1 MESAVSELSGLAHGG
16 VQGLNWVVAHQRVDE
31 DGDVADGFLMCEEA
45 PARGAEASAT
55 PPMTG
60 IKERYTGNG
69 YTVPETKYTP
79 RAENTGSNVFTVCV
93 NETATVAKDT
103 FDKQCPN
110 ACKNAG
116 NVNAFKNVGEGFSN
130 LTSLVVQKN
139 VMMSKPTP
147 KCTQDTNHGNGK

>member
-1 MESAVSELSGLAHGG
+1 MSGVISDISFLLKIALAANATFEDIAVRKPNHVNDNS
-16 VQGLNWVVAHQRVDE
+16 V
-31 DGDVADGFLMCEEA
+31 
-45 PARGAEASAT
+45 AEASAT

-93 NETATVAKDT
+93 NETATVANDT

-116 NVNAFKNVGEGFSN
+116 NVNAFKNSCEGFSN
-130 LTSLVVQKN
+130 LTSFVVQKN

>member
-1 MESAVSELSGLAHGG
+1 MSGDISDISFLLKIALAANATFEDIAVRKPNHVNDNS
-16 VQGLNWVVAHQRVDE
+16 V
-31 DGDVADGFLMCEEA
+31 
-45 PARGAEASAT
+45 AEASAT